1 MTAPCSDRSPSV
13 SEYVFVYGSL
23 RRAAQHPMHRVLKHY
38 AQYVDPACMQGY
50 LYAVADYPGAV
61 ASSAPHAK
69 VYGEVY
75 QVLQPDLLFTAL
87 DAYEECSAAFAQPHE
102 YSRQQL
108 AVTLA
113 TGTRIMAWVYVYNR
127 AVSDFR
133 LIAGGD
139 YLNAIQ
145 VE

>member
-1 MTAPCSDRSPSV
+1 MKAPCSDRLPSV

-23 RRAAQHPMHRVLKHY
+23 RQAAQHPMHSELLRY
-38 AQYVDPACMQGY
+38 TQYVAPACMHGY
-50 LYAVADYPGAV
+50 LYVVADYPGAV

-75 QVLQPDLLFTAL
+75 QVLQPDLLFATL
-87 DAYEECSAAFAQPHE
+87 DAYEECTAAFAQPHE
-102 YSRQQL
+102 YCRQQL

-113 TGTRIMAWVYVYNR
+113 AGTRLMAWVYVYNR
-127 AVSDFR
+127 AVSDLC